1 MEEECKLYQAVFN
14 VRDEGEFLSAVSGIT
29 ERYRTRIVL
38 FNADVMA
45 GIEHVKSAL
54 AHARRSCA
62 SGSPISNSFEMEA
75 LLYAG
80 GTRQCQEAVTFGI
93 HPGKNRCYLCFCPPD
108 PGACTA
114 MEGLVTIVEEDWDA
128 IDEEKMKRLSLIFHI
143 TPEEAAVVGTERF
156 SELVLERVALL
167 DVFR

>member
-1 MEEECKLYQAVFN
+1 MEKECKVYQAVFD
-14 VRDEGEFLSAVSGIT
+14 VKDEGEFLSLVSGIS

-45 GIEHVKSAL
+45 GIEHVNSAL
-54 AHARRSCA
+54 GHARRSWA
-62 SGSPISNSFEMEA
+62 SGNPISNSFEMEA

-93 HPGKNRCYLCFCPPD
+93 HRGKNHCYLCFCPAYPN
-108 PGACTA
+108 ARAA
-114 MEGLVTIVEEDWDA
+114 MGKLVTVVEEEWDT
-128 IDEEKMKRLSLIFHI
+128 IGEEKMKRLSLIFHI
-143 TPEEAAVVGTERF
+143 TPEECAVVGTQRF

-167 DVFR
+167 DVYR